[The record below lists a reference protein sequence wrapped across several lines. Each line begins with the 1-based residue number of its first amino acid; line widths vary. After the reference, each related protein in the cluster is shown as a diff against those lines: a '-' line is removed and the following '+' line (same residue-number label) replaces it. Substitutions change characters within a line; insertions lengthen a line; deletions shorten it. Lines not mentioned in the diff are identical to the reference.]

1 MVAIPRVSWED
12 IGGLDEVKQRLIETV
27 DWPLSN
33 PEGFIRLGVTP
44 PRGIVLY
51 GPPGSGKTLVAK
63 AIATQSEANFIA
75 IKGPEVMSKWV
86 GDSEKKVREIF
97 RKAKQVSPCIIFI
110 DELDSITPTRGTGS
124 DSKVSDRV
132 VDQFLTSMDGLE
144 NLEGVVVIAATNR
157 PEIVDP
163 ALLRPGRFDRL
174 ILLPAPSLEERNAI
188 LKIHTRDM
196 PCPNVDLNEMAS
208 NTEGYVG
215 ADLAALVRE
224 AAILALRDD
233 NSATEVT
240 SNHFYKALDLV
251 PPSINE
257 DTIKYYSELHSN
269 LAKRVNKGK
278 KRSEDDLYA

>member
-1 MVAIPRVSWED
+1 
-12 IGGLDEVKQRLIETV
+12 
-27 DWPLSN
+27 
-33 PEGFIRLGVTP
+33 
-44 PRGIVLY
+44 
-51 GPPGSGKTLVAK
+51 
-63 AIATQSEANFIA
+63 
-75 IKGPEVMSKWV
+75 
-86 GDSEKKVREIF
+86 
-97 RKAKQVSPCIIFI
+97 
-110 DELDSITPTRGTGS
+110 
-124 DSKVSDRV
+124 
-132 VDQFLTSMDGLE
+132 MDGLE

-174 ILLPAPSLEERNAI
+174 ILLPAPSLEERNEI

-233 NSATEVT
+233 NSATKVT